1 MCNKINNIQ
10 CLKTV
15 YLLFIIFMHILF
27 SSITH
32 EKNILD
38 LRLLKEKNNI
48 FFFDNAKADD
58 QAHIYYL
65 GSL

>member
-38 LRLLKEKNNI
+38 LRLLKDKKNII
-48 FFFDNAKADD
+48 FFFENAKADD
-58 QAHIYYL
+58 QAHIYT
-65 GSL
+65 